1 MLRFIGGHTEV
12 QVVKK
17 ALTTTVL
24 PLSTSE

>member
-1 MLRFIGGHTEV
+1 MVRFIGGQTEV

-24 PLSTSE
+24 PLSTSL